1 MWNDIKRDI
10 LLQFRINLALAALVC
25 SLPRVCVC
33 VADATRCEKQRVYSF
48 VLCKYTKN
56 SMFDV
61 ERIWGEGEDQ
71 RCLLWYA
78 IHIYA
83 AEWSVLGMPKRPF
96 HTKNFVF
103 VCVFECAPR
112 FAIYFWLLLTD
123 AMCALANTI
132 NDCTYNRFYCVK
144 FHLLSFVFLISLLS
158 SLSSFLCVLYS
169 VPQTATTHKH
179 TAAAI
184 RLVMTGLFIVVNARW
199 ISFSSIILENV
210 IRLCVEWKYWTMHG
224 VLEVRMKASIQSYI
238 RIEHPTQ
245 SVIGFTQFDHSNRG
259 GITATSTFNT
269 FRLVYNNCR
278 HRRMLFVYI
287 WQL

>member
-1 MWNDIKRDI
+1 MLHPVAIVHQYNAHCVYRVQYTRVHRAACPHCAHPRQNNKFCQSWNFSFRSLSMWNDIKRDI

-61 ERIWGEGEDQ
+61 ERIWGEGEYQ

-103 VCVFECAPR
+103 VCVFEWAPR

-144 FHLLSFVFLISLLS
+144 FHLLSFVFLISLFLS
-158 SLSSFLCVLYS
+158 LCSVLCTTNSNYTQTHRCCHSTCNDGALYS
-169 VPQTATTHKH
+169 
-179 TAAAI
+179 
-184 RLVMTGLFIVVNARW
+184 G
-199 ISFSSIILENV
+199 
-210 IRLCVEWKYWTMHG
+210 
-224 VLEVRMKASIQSYI
+224 
-238 RIEHPTQ
+238 
-245 SVIGFTQFDHSNRG
+245 
-259 GITATSTFNT
+259 
-269 FRLVYNNCR
+269 
-278 HRRMLFVYI
+278 
-287 WQL
+287 